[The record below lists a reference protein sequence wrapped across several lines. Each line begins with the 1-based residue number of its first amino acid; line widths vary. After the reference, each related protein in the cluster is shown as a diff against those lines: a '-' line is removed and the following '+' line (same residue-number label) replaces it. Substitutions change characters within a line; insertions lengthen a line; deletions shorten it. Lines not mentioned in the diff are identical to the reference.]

1 MRMKPRDP
9 EPPASVRKRAG
20 GAPGLSPKQ
29 PPSPPPVGA
38 ATAAWTALVAIPVL
52 LLYVATL
59 HPGLPAGD
67 SGELITVA
75 ATAGVAHPPGYPLW
89 TMLAGAFL
97 KSLPAGNVAWRLNL
111 FSALCMAA
119 ASGVLAIAVTRL
131 SRSLASGVVAALVF
145 ATATVTWRYA
155 LVAEVF
161 ALHALL
167 ASGVL
172 LALTLRPARGVTL
185 LAFLGALTLSH
196 HHTLLL
202 LALPAWGLMFV
213 RAVKQAPEPRRPAT
227 AARQLGVSVLAAL
240 VGLLPLL
247 WIPFATRHQGALV
260 WGDATTWRGFL
271 TILTRAEYG
280 TFQLAAAGRGDGVS
294 GTYHFLGEF
303 LRSLPVS
310 FGGAAVLLAGLG
322 ALSLARRQR
331 ALALALVMFALLQQ
345 WFFTRIGFQP
355 DDLVLRGV
363 VERFELLP
371 VLVLAFAAG
380 LGASELERLAR
391 GQVARLVVIA
401 SLLVVVLVPVVPRM
415 RAVSERGNRLV
426 DSYGRVLLAGLPA
439 NAVFFTRGD
448 VEHNALEYL
457 TRVQHLRADVTL
469 VDQELMSYPWY
480 VRQLRAR
487 EPDLLPDLQ
496 RASRITL
503 ADGRRFEG
511 VALTRG
517 DGITDLVV
525 QGDLTPIALE
535 ASVAAVQGPDDGLD
549 RPEAA
554 RSFAELL
561 ARQGV
566 AAVPA
571 VLIASVQPAA
581 SESLY
586 ATTRAGFRGGSLLE
600 TGDDRYSG
608 FPGSRNRLWAD
619 HLAGR
624 RPVVLSAD
632 KELSYALRYAARAS
646 GRARWLQ
653 PRGSAADPESMLVR
667 ALVVVMAAD
676 STVYFRDYPLTSF
689 EYGLRAG
696 FAHDVERA
704 ALLMCQPFAASVVT
718 SHRDAH
724 ARVLAF
730 ARRYE
735 DLPLA
740 RGDMREA
747 GAGPFADG
755 SALRAIGLLR
765 VFDPAFRDTAQ
776 ARRDIERALGTQS
789 DPGRDTEAQAV
800 LRAISLGRFPATG
813 PLR

>member
-1 MRMKPRDP
+1 M
-9 EPPASVRKRAG
+9 
-20 GAPGLSPKQ
+20 L
-29 PPSPPPVGA
+29 
-38 ATAAWTALVAIPVL
+38 ALYL
-52 LLYVATL
+52 ATL

-67 SGELITVA
+67 SGELIAVA

-97 KSLPAGNVAWRLNL
+97 RLAPLGNVAWRLNL

-119 ASGVLAIAVTRL
+119 AAGVLAIAVTRL

-172 LALTLRPARGVTL
+172 LALTLRPAHGVSL

-202 LALPAWGLMFV
+202 LALPAWGLTLV
-213 RAVKQAPEPRRPAT
+213 RVVREASPPTRAAT
-227 AARQLGVSVLAAL
+227 AARHLGVSVLAVL

-247 WIPFATRHQGALV
+247 WIPIATRHPSALV

-271 TILTRAEYG
+271 SILTRAEYG
-280 TFQLAAAGRGDGVS
+280 TFQLAAAGREGSVF
-294 GTYHFLGEF
+294 GTYHYLGEF
-303 LRSLPVS
+303 LRSLPAS
-310 FGGAAVLLAGLG
+310 FGWAAALLAGLG
-322 ALSLARRQR
+322 ALSLVRRQR
-331 ALALALVMFALLQQ
+331 ALGLGLVTYALLQQ

-355 DDLVLRGV
+355 DEAVLRGV

-391 GQVARLVVIA
+391 GRVARLAVIA

-415 RAVSERGNRLV
+415 RAVSERGNHLV
-426 DSYGRVLLAGLPA
+426 DSYGGALLAGLPA

-457 TRVQHLRADVTL
+457 KRVEHLRADVTL

-480 VRQLRAR
+480 VRQLRER
-487 EPDLLPDLQ
+487 DPDLLPEFK
-496 RASRITL
+496 RAQRITL
-503 ADGRRFEG
+503 ADGRAFEG
-511 VALTRG
+511 IALTRG

-525 QGDLTPIALE
+525 QGDLTPVPLE
-535 ASVAAVQGPDDGLD
+535 ASIAAVQGPDDGLE
-549 RPEAA
+549 RPSVA

-566 AAVPA
+566 AALPTT
-571 VLIASVQPAA
+571 LIASVQPAA

-586 ATTRAGFRGGSLLE
+586 ATTRAGFRSGPLLE
-600 TGDDRYSG
+600 PDDDRYSG

-624 RPVVLSAD
+624 RPVVLSAE

-667 ALVVVMAAD
+667 ALAVVVAAD

-696 FAHDVERA
+696 FARDVERA
-704 ALLMCQPFAASVVT
+704 ALLMCQPFAASVVA
-718 SHRDAH
+718 SHRNAH

-735 DLPLA
+735 ELPLA
-740 RGDMREA
+740 RSDTRA
-747 GAGPFADG
+747 AATGPRADG
-755 SALRAIGLLR
+755 SALRAIGFLR

-776 ARRDIERALGTQS
+776 ARRDIERALGTQP

-800 LRAISLGRFPATG
+800 LRAIAQGRFPATG